1 VKQSLDLSALA
12 PDYEVVGELDAVT
25 GSLAY
30 LAKRTSEGKRR
41 DDRTGV
47 VITVFSTPEGDEAN
61 ALSHLAA
68 DTKLLAEARHR
79 RLIPVIEGRWLGED
93 AFAVVTER
101 TTDPSLAERLMSGES
116 FTNPRIAAILR
127 DVNGLLQWAREQ
139 KVVHRG
145 IPASNVFLEPKTD
158 RVRASFAI
166 APIRRLHH
174 SDAHDDARTIARL
187 AMAMLTGEVDP
198 RAYEGETLAELRS
211 DLPEQLVSATAAL
224 LDAKSGDQEP
234 DVAAYLALIGMADPV
249 AAGEAE
255 RERIRAEI
263 LDEQN
268 AERERLAAE
277 RAAFEQTMATER
289 ATFEQTMAT
298 ERAAFE
304 RAQEQERERLERAQ
318 TQEREKLERERQ
330 ELQAAA
336 TRERESLQRAA
347 VAERTQVAAK
357 RAELEKA
364 EKRLTAQ
371 RAELERVA
379 ARDRQQLA
387 DLREELRQAGERE
400 IELKRATALDDI
412 ADREDEL
419 DRPDLVAPTFVAPM
433 LKPLEPFRFDD
444 SPLMSEKEIVFAPS
458 RMAEPEPDVVEATG
472 SPTPA
477 DEVGAPSTPN
487 RRRWILAGSAAAI
500 LALVGITASMLG
512 GRDRARQPGVQL
524 VVPTTRTSA
533 APPAAQPARAIPS
546 PAAAVPA
553 APVAP
558 VAPVALVLDSASS
571 RAAARWLDSLKE
583 AHPVELPRRVRIVRE
598 PAADERPRERPA
610 SIERPRPSITEDPFF
625 IPGSTPVPRD
635 TVVRRDSVPPPR
647 IRR

>member
-1 VKQSLDLSALA
+1 
-12 PDYEVVGELDAVT
+12 
-25 GSLAY
+25 
-30 LAKRTSEGKRR
+30 
-41 DDRTGV
+41 
-47 VITVFSTPEGDEAN
+47 
-61 ALSHLAA
+61 
-68 DTKLLAEARHR
+68 
-79 RLIPVIEGRWLGED
+79 
-93 AFAVVTER
+93 
-101 TTDPSLAERLMSGES
+101 
-116 FTNPRIAAILR
+116 
-127 DVNGLLQWAREQ
+127 
-139 KVVHRG
+139 
-145 IPASNVFLEPKTD
+145 VFLEPKTD

-198 RAYEGETLAELRS
+198 RAYEGETLAELRP

-304 RAQEQERERLERAQ
+304 RVQEQAREKLERAQ
-318 TQEREKLERERQ
+318 TQERDKLERERQ

-371 RAELERVA
+371 RAKLERVA

-387 DLREELRQAGERE
+387 DLREALRQAGERE
-400 IELKRATALDDI
+400 IELKRATALDEI

-433 LKPLEPFRFDD
+433 LTPLEPFRFDD
-444 SPLMSEKEIVFAPS
+444 SPLMSEEEIVFAPS

-477 DEVGAPSTPN
+477 DEVGAPSAPN

-500 LALVGITASMLG
+500 LALLGITASMLG
-512 GRDRARQPGVQL
+512 GRNPARQPAVQL

-533 APPAAQPARAIPS
+533 ASPTAPPARAIPS
-546 PAAAVPA
+546 PSAAEPEAPA
-553 APVAP
+553 
-558 VAPVALVLDSASS
+558 APVALVLDSASS

-610 SIERPRPSITEDPFF
+610 PIERPRPSITEDPFF